1 MLQRIKR
8 AYEQTAEIKLTV
20 QIQHTYEYVE
30 GIIVYFDEESPVCT
44 MLDS

>member
-30 GIIVYFDEESPVCT
+30 GIIVYFDEESSVCT